1 LPIRSGDVAGTNGK
15 GNIMRVW
22 FITGASRGFGA
33 LIAEAALAA
42 GDAVVATAR
51 DPQTVTARL
60 GAHERLLATRLD
72 VTSETEAH
80 EAARQAAKKF
90 GRIDILVN
98 NAGYGLLGAVEEASS
113 AETGKLF
120 GTNVFGL
127 LGVTRAVL
135 PHMRRQ
141 RSGHVINVSS
151 VGGYAGYPGWGID
164 GATKFAVEGISEALA
179 GEVAPLG
186 IKVTVVEPGFFRT
199 DFLDDSSLART
210 AQHIE
215 DYSESVG
222 NTRAHAADVNHGQ
235 RGDPRKLASA
245 FIALVNAKNP
255 PLRLPLGS
263 DTVER
268 IEAKNAFVARELAE
282 WRALATSTDFT
293 EAAA

>member
-1 LPIRSGDVAGTNGK
+1 
-15 GNIMRVW
+15 MRVW

-51 DPQTVTARL
+51 DPATVTARL
-60 GAHERLLATRLD
+60 GTHGRLLATRLD
-72 VTSETEAH
+72 VTSEAEAH
-80 EAARQAAKKF
+80 EAAGQAMKKF

-98 NAGYGLLGAVEEASS
+98 NAGFGLLGAIEEASA
-113 AETGKLF
+113 AETQRLF
-120 GTNVFGL
+120 NTNVFGL

-141 RSGHVINVSS
+141 RAGHVINVSS
-151 VGGYAGYPGWGID
+151 VGGYTGYPGWGVY
-164 GATKFAVEGISEALA
+164 GATKFAVEGITEALA

-199 DFLDDSSLART
+199 NFLDESSLVRT
-210 AQHIE
+210 AQEID
-215 DYSESVG
+215 DYRDSVG
-222 NTRAHAADVNHGQ
+222 MTRAHAAHVNGDQ
-235 RGDPRKLASA
+235 RGDPRKLAQA
-245 FIALVNAKNP
+245 FLQLVNAKNP

-268 IEAKNAFVARELAE
+268 IEAKNAHVAKEIAT
-282 WRALATSTDFT
+282 WRAVATSTDFT
-293 EAAA
+293 EAA